1 MASSRPHLSTAALP
15 ESRRELLRL
24 CCAMCAADAEH
35 LRQLVEAR
43 GERVDWVALIDV
55 ARSHRLEMLLHRAVD
70 SLPDESVDA
79 AAREVL
85 RQRHAD
91 NQARCK
97 RLSAELVRLMDRLA
111 SEQIPA
117 LAYKGP
123 VLGAQLYGDV
133 AARTYSDLDLLI
145 GERDADAAV
154 RALLDM
160 GYKAGLR
167 LHWEMSLDLP
177 SGESVDL
184 HWSLAEEIHQFPR
197 TTDEMLARRNN
208 VDLAGHAVPTL
219 CAEDTLLAVCFNGF
233 TEDWQRCDRVA
244 DVAEI
249 LRQGG
254 AIDWPGL
261 LDLCARRG
269 CERIVLLA
277 LHLAKELFLAKLP
290 ECAELRLQAHRK
302 AIARAGYAPDD
313 FLDFVIASTD
323 RRQGSAVWRYHLR
336 MRESHWGRIPYYQ
349 SIAYGLFKPKADD
362 APWLRTSRQVLYQT
376 LRLPLLGIKH
386 ALKALGHAGLRET
399 GHRP

>member
-1 MASSRPHLSTAALP
+1 MASSRPQLSIAALP
-15 ESRRELLRL
+15 ESRRALLRL

-35 LRQLVEAR
+35 LRQLVQAHEGR
-43 GERVDWVALIDV
+43 IDWMALVDV

-70 SLPDESVDA
+70 SLPGESVDA

-85 RQRHAD
+85 RQHHAD
-91 NQARCK
+91 NQARCQ

-111 SEQIPA
+111 SERIPA

-145 GERDADAAV
+145 RECDADAAV
-154 RALLDM
+154 RVLLDM

-197 TTDEMLARRNN
+197 TTDELLARRTN
-208 VDLAGHAVPTL
+208 VDVSGHAVPTL
-219 CAEDTLLAVCFNGF
+219 CAEDTLLAVCFNGL

-249 LRQGG
+249 LRQG
-254 AIDWPGL
+254 ATIDWPGL

-349 SIAYGLFKPKADD
+349 SMAYGLFKPKDDD
-362 APWLRTSRQVLYQT
+362 APWLRTSRQALYQM

>member
-1 MASSRPHLSTAALP
+1 MASSRPQLSIAALP
-15 ESRRELLRL
+15 ESRRALLRL

-35 LRQLVEAR
+35 LRQLVQAHA
-43 GERVDWVALIDV
+43 ERIDWMALVDV

-70 SLPDESVDA
+70 SLPGESVDA

-85 RQRHAD
+85 RQHHAD
-91 NQARCK
+91 NQARCQ

-111 SEQIPA
+111 SERIPA

-145 GERDADAAV
+145 HECDADAAV
-154 RALLDM
+154 RVLLDM

-197 TTDEMLARRNN
+197 TTDELLARRTN
-208 VDLAGHAVPTL
+208 VDVSGHAVPTL
-219 CAEDTLLAVCFNGF
+219 CAEDTLLAVCFNGL

-249 LRQGG
+249 LRQG
-254 AIDWPGL
+254 ATIDWPGL

-349 SIAYGLFKPKADD
+349 SMAYGLFKPKDDD
-362 APWLRTSRQVLYQT
+362 APWLRTSRQALYQM

>member
-1 MASSRPHLSTAALP
+1 MASSRPHLSIAAPP
-15 ESRRELLRL
+15 EGRRDLLRL

-35 LRQLVEAR
+35 LRQLVQAR
-43 GERVDWVALIDV
+43 IDWMALIEV

-70 SLPDESVDA
+70 SLPGESVDA

-85 RQRHAD
+85 RQRYAD
-91 NQARCK
+91 NQARCQ
-97 RLSAELVRLMDRLA
+97 RLSAELARLMDRLA
-111 SEQIPA
+111 SEHIPA

-145 GERDADAAV
+145 RERDADAAV
-154 RALLDM
+154 RVLLDM

-167 LHWEMSLDLP
+167 LDWEMSLDLP
-177 SGESVDL
+177 SGVSVDL

-197 TTDEMLARRNN
+197 STEDLMARRTH
-208 VDLAGHAVPTL
+208 VDVSGHAVPTL
-219 CAEDTLLAVCFNGF
+219 CAEDALLAVCFNGL

-254 AIDWPGL
+254 AIDWPRL

-290 ECAELRLQAHRK
+290 DCAELRLQAHRK

-349 SIAYGLFKPKADD
+349 SIAYGLLKPKDDD
-362 APWLRTSRQVLYQT
+362 APWLRTSRQALYQT
-376 LRLPLLGIKH
+376 LRLPLLGIKQ